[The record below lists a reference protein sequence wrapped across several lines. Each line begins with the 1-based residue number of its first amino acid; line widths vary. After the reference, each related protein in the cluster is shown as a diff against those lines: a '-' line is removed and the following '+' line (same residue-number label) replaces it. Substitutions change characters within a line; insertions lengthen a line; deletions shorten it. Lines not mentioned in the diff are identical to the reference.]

1 MTAVSLPRRGLALA
15 LFAICFLLL
24 SACAGEASF
33 QRGVTGVRL
42 PQWIGEEA
50 AWSPDGKWIAIPV
63 KSGIR
68 LRNVETDKVRQVAA
82 PPLQG
87 FPEDPGP
94 LSWSADGRTFRYVT
108 SAGPRDENVSWLTE
122 VRRDGSGLQQ
132 APLPV
137 KAQTLDWGPRGLPLA
152 FTTGS
157 YAVDFEKGLIGPKPA
172 LYVVDG
178 IESEPRR
185 VVQILH
191 GGREADIFEP
201 RFSPD
206 GKRILYKREERHRVS
221 LWTIRPDGS
230 SPRALITGLGQVEH
244 AVWSPDGTQ
253 IALMALTRKS
263 RRSSLSVLP
272 ASGGKLRR
280 VGNQEVL
287 YGPVWSPDG
296 RWLTY
301 STYDGEIRRVRP
313 DGTSD
318 QMIAELPGQEIR
330 GLLWSPDGRH
340 LAYTAR
346 DFPPSD

>member
-1 MTAVSLPRRGLALA
+1 MSVRSLQRAFVVGLLA
-15 LFAICFLLL
+15 ACLFPL
-24 SACAGEASF
+24 SACAGDASF
-33 QRGVTGVRL
+33 QRGVIGEQL
-42 PQWIGEEA
+42 PQGTGEEA

-68 LRNVETDKVRQVAA
+68 LRNVASGKVRQVQA
-82 PPLQG
+82 PVLQG

-94 LSWSADGRTFRYVT
+94 LSWSADGRTLRYVT
-108 SAGPRDENVSWLTE
+108 SDGPRDENVSWLTE
-122 VRRDGSGLQQ
+122 VRRDGAGLRQ
-132 APLPV
+132 ASLPV
-137 KAQTLDWGPRGLPLA
+137 KAQTLDWGPQGLPLA

-157 YAVDFEKGLIGPKPA
+157 YALDAEKGLIGPKPA

-178 IESEPRR
+178 IDQPARR
-185 VVQILH
+185 IVQILH
-191 GGREADIFEP
+191 GGGEADIFEP
-201 RFSPD
+201 QFSPD
-206 GKRILYKREERHRVS
+206 GKRVLYKREEHRRVS

-230 SPRALITGLGQVEH
+230 SPRALVTGLGAAEH
-244 AVWSPDGTQ
+244 AVWSPDGAQ
-253 IALMALTRKS
+253 IALVALGGES

-280 VGNQEVL
+280 VGDQEVL

-301 STYDGEIRRVRP
+301 STYEGEIRRVRP

-318 QMIAELPGQEIR
+318 QAIAELPDQEIR